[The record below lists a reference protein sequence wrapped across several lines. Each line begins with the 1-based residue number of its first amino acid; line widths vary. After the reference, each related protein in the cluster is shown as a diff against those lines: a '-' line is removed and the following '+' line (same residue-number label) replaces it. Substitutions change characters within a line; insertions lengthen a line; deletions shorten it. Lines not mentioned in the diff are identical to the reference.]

1 MNDYGYFS
9 KQVCEDLNLTA
20 STLRRWSIAFESKGY
35 QFEKNEKGQRI
46 YFERDYRIIR
56 EYKRLLEQGISAE
69 QSLED
74 VARRFIKID
83 ASQTPSVHGERQA
96 STEEIAPIDQSW
108 LRELQMTFQQQA
120 ATITEQNEYIIKQ
133 QDELLNRMT
142 LLEGENK
149 KLQEKVLSQTELI
162 KEVKTEQKKRKRE
175 RSYLDCFKEKPP
187 IKRG

>member
-56 EYKRLLEQGISAE
+56 EYKRLLEQGVSAE

-83 ASQTPSVHGERQA
+83 ASQTPSVHDERNA
-96 STEEIAPIDQSW
+96 STEKSTPIDQSW

-120 ATITEQNEYIIKQ
+120 ATITEQNEFIIKQ

-142 LLEGENK
+142 SLEEANK
-149 KLQEKVLSQTELI
+149 KVQENLISQTELI
-162 KEVKTEQKKRKRE
+162 KEVKTEQKKKERKK
-175 RSYLDCFKEKPP
+175 LF
-187 IKRG
+187 GLF